1 LRRKAIGTAAMF
13 ALIPTA
19 SAVVGCGQEASEKKK
34 SGEGSAPEGGPEPGG
49 GSGSRA
55 HGAASDGEFQG
66 VVASYEMALE
76 EIDEEGG
83 EQEVGEYRAGY
94 IVEPAEGWW
103 EGSPE
108 SLAWRGPAAGETDHM
123 EILPFEA
130 ETGLLIPDMEGTLT
144 VLDES
149 GEEVDSKPLVF
160 YRGEFYHSA
169 NNFSLPGS
177 GTYTLRA
184 ELEPPPFRHHET
196 EERQGRVFTEPV
208 TVEFENVEISTEE
221 E

>member
-1 LRRKAIGTAAMF
+1 
-13 ALIPTA
+13 
-19 SAVVGCGQEASEKKK
+19 
-34 SGEGSAPEGGPEPGG
+34 
-49 GSGSRA
+49 
-55 HGAASDGEFQG
+55 
-66 VVASYEMALE
+66 VASYETAQE

-103 EGSPE
+103 EGSLE
-108 SLAWRGPAAGETDHM
+108 SLAWCRPAAGKTNHM

-130 ETGLLIPDMEGTLT
+130 ETGLLMPNMEGTLT

-160 YRGEFYHSA
+160 YRGEFYHYA
-169 NNFSLPGS
+169 NNFSLAGS
-177 GTYTLRA
+177 ATYTLRA
-184 ELEPPPFRHHET
+184 ELEPPNFRRHET
-196 EERQGRVFTEPV
+196 EERQRRVFSEPV
-208 TVEFENVEISTEE
+208 TVEFENVDISTEE